1 MNEILTGKQCPYC
14 FEPTEYIDSKYVY
27 SRSYGMIYI
36 CKPCNAWVGVHKDTN
51 KALGRLANEELREAK
66 KEAHKYFDQIAK
78 TGLINK
84 IWPTYLPN
92 TSNRSKAY
100 LWLSEQTGIPP
111 DRCHIGMMDVEQCQ
125 KVVEVSRKALKKV
138 KEQP

>member
-51 KALGRLANEELREAK
+51 NALGRLANEELREAK
-66 KEAHKYFDQIAK
+66 KQAHKYFDQIAK

-84 IWPTYLPN
+84 IWPAYHPN
-92 TSNRSKAY
+92 MSNRSKSY
-100 LWLSEQTGIPP
+100 LWLSNQMGIPP
-111 DRCHIGMMDVEQCQ
+111 SECHIGMMDIDQCQ
-125 KVVEVSRKALKKV
+125 QVVDISRKALTKTKDN
-138 KEQP
+138 P

>member
-1 MNEILTGKQCPYC
+1 MSEIMTGKRCPYC
-14 FEPTEYIDSKYVY
+14 LEPTQYIDSKYVY

-36 CKPCNAWVGVHKDTN
+36 CKPCNAWVGVHKGTN

-84 IWPTYLPN
+84 IWPVYQPN
-92 TSNRSKAY
+92 ISNRSKAY
-100 LWLSEQTGIPP
+100 MWLSNQMNIPP
-111 DRCHIGMMDVEQCQ
+111 SECHIGMMGVDQCQ
-125 KVVEVSRKALKKV
+125 QVVDISRNAITKAGA
-138 KEQP
+138 QQ